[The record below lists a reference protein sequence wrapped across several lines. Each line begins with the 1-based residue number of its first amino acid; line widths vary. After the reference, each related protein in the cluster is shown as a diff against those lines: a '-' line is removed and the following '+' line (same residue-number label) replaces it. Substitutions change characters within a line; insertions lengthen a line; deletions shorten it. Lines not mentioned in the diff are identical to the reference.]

1 MIQFFNMERINR
13 TQLARW
19 GENIA
24 KMYLEE
30 NLVTILQ
37 MNYRTKSGEIDII
50 GKEQDDLV
58 FFEVKTRSSKKYGFP
73 EEAVNQRK
81 VKKIEIVANEYIDL
95 LLLGDINWRI
105 DAIAIIRNPYNGNY
119 EIEWFKNVGY

>member
-24 KMYLEE
+24 KKFLEE
-30 NLVTILQ
+30 NQITILQ
-37 MNYRTKSGEIDII
+37 MNFRTNYGEIDII
-50 GKEQDDLV
+50 GREQDDLI
-58 FFEVKTRSSKKYGFP
+58 FFEVKTRSSNKYGFP

-81 VKKIEIVANEYIDL
+81 VEKIEIVANEYIDL
-95 LLLGDINWRI
+95 NLLGDVNWRI

-119 EIEWFKNVGY
+119 EIKWFKNVGY

>member
-1 MIQFFNMERINR
+1 MERINR

-95 LLLGDINWRI
+95 HLLGDINWRI

-119 EIEWFKNVGY
+119 EIEWIKNVGY

>member
-24 KMYLEE
+24 KKFLEE
-30 NLVTILQ
+30 NQITILQ
-37 MNYRTKSGEIDII
+37 MNFRTKYGEIDII
-50 GKEQDDLV
+50 GREQDDLI
-58 FFEVKTRSSKKYGFP
+58 FFEVKTRSSNKYGFP

-81 VKKIEIVANEYIDL
+81 VEKIESVANEYIDL
-95 LLLGDINWRI
+95 NLLGDVNWRI

-119 EIEWFKNVGY
+119 EIKWFKNVGY